1 MFTRVL
7 NEIIKRVGKKV
18 GRKYKTSVV
27 SVFNLSSDHIIHK
40 RLQLCND
47 NVRNFPGF
55 PKVINYYL
63 SNQLNL
69 HPNANTSG
77 VDYIPLN

>member
-1 MFTRVL
+1 ML

-18 GRKYKTSVV
+18 GRKYKTSEV
-27 SVFNLSSDHIIHK
+27 SVFNLSSDYKIHK

-47 NVRNFPGF
+47 IVRNIPGF
-55 PKVINYYL
+55 PKVINYL
-63 SNQLNL
+63 SSQLKL